1 MINNNNKGSQI
12 NIINTNNS
20 AFTKQVKSSIY
31 SNIESNYQENIIN
44 KQGNQSIINLQQQE
58 NKIMNQ
64 QNQKS

>member
-20 AFTKQVKSSIY
+20 AFIKQVKSSIH
-31 SNIESNYQENIIN
+31 SNIVSNYQENIIN
-44 KQGNQSIINLQQQE
+44 KQGNQSIMNLQQQE